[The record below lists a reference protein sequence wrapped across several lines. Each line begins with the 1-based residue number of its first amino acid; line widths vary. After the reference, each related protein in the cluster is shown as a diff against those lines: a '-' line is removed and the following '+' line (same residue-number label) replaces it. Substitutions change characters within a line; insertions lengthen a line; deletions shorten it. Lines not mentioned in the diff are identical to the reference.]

1 VHVLFEFQNTKKN
14 HLGMAL
20 SKGRVRVYKK
30 DDDGSLEFIG
40 EDQIDH
46 TPKDEK
52 LKIRMGE
59 AFDVVGERKR
69 TNFEPHADKKRADES
84 FEIKLRN
91 HKDADVSV
99 TVVERLYRWSGWEIT
114 EASSKWTKKD
124 AQTIEFEVPVSKDGE
139 ATLTYTV
146 RYHW

>member
-1 VHVLFEFQNTKKN
+1 
-14 HLGMAL
+14 MAL
-20 SKGRVRVYKK
+20 PKGRVRVYKK

-69 TNFEPHADKKRADES
+69 TAFEPHSDKKRADES

-91 HKDADVSV
+91 HKDADVVV

-114 EASSKWTKKD
+114 EASRKWTKKD
-124 AQTIEFEVPVSKDGE
+124 AQTIEFEVPVPKDGE
-139 ATLTYTV
+139 ETVTYTV
-146 RYHW
+146 RYRW